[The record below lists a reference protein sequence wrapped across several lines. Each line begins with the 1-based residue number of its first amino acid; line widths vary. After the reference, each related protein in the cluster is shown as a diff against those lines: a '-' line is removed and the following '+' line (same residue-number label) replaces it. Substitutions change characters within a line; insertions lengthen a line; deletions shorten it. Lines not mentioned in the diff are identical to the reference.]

1 MPKIQPQ
8 PKVVRDRVEIK
19 LDRDLAQELDRYCK
33 FIQSDRDYVVGQVL
47 KLVFAKDREFR
58 EWSATKPPLTPAG
71 TETETKVT
79 TVNGKGAK

>member
-8 PKVVRDRVEIK
+8 PKLIRDRVEIK

-58 EWSATKPPLTPAG
+58 EWSAAKPQVSPAG
-71 TETETKVT
+71 TEPEVKVST
-79 TVNGKGAK
+79 ANGRGAN